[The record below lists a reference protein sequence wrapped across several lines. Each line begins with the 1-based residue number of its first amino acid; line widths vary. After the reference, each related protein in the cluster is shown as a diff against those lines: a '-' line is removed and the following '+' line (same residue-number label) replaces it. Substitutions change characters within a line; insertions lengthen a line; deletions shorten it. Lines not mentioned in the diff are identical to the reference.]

1 MRKLWVIALND
12 VRNALRTPI
21 LMVMTF
27 VMPIIFTAALGLAFG
42 GDGSEDVRTPLLV
55 VDEDGEEV
63 AQAIRSHLADST
75 IVRLWQPAGTE
86 LLPSTQEEAVEALDE
101 YGRILILPNGL
112 SRILLAGEPV
122 TATFYVAD
130 RNPST
135 QVVGQEIAAA
145 LASVENAV
153 NIAHLATEQAA
164 MLAPFADES
173 ERQRYFA
180 SVLAAART
188 ALPANPITVTRT
200 ASLHTAIEAES
211 APPIATSANQSSP
224 GSLVNF
230 GLIALLSTAVALVEE
245 RTVGTLRRLVS
256 SPVGKATLLAG
267 KTLGPLFIGLLQ
279 TLVLVLFGQ
288 LVFGVQWARSPLA
301 LAAVVLCFNLAGVSL
316 GILLSTLVRTTD
328 QAVGV
333 MIGASMSMAALGG
346 AWWPLD
352 IVSPTMQRIAY
363 FFPSAWAMEGYQ
375 AVILRGASVAD
386 VMPQALALLG
396 FATLFFTL
404 GIWRFRF
411 E

>member
-1 MRKLWVIALND
+1 
-12 VRNALRTPI
+12 
-21 LMVMTF
+21 
-27 VMPIIFTAALGLAFG
+27 
-42 GDGSEDVRTPLLV
+42 
-55 VDEDGEEV
+55 
-63 AQAIRSHLADST
+63 
-75 IVRLWQPAGTE
+75 
-86 LLPSTQEEAVEALDE
+86 
-101 YGRILILPNGL
+101 
-112 SRILLAGEPV
+112 
-122 TATFYVAD
+122 
-130 RNPST
+130 
-135 QVVGQEIAAA
+135 
-145 LASVENAV
+145 
-153 NIAHLATEQAA
+153 
-164 MLAPFADES
+164 
-173 ERQRYFA
+173 
-180 SVLAAART
+180 
-188 ALPANPITVTRT
+188 
-200 ASLHTAIEAES
+200 
-211 APPIATSANQSSP
+211 
-224 GSLVNF
+224 
-230 GLIALLSTAVALVEE
+230 
-245 RTVGTLRRLVS
+245 
-256 SPVGKATLLAG
+256 
-267 KTLGPLFIGLLQ
+267 
-279 TLVLVLFGQ
+279 VLFGQ

>member
-1 MRKLWVIALND
+1 MRKLWAIALND

-42 GDGSEDVRTPLLV
+42 GGGEDPRTPLLV

-63 AQAIRSHLADST
+63 AQAIRDYLADST
-75 IVRLWQPAGTE
+75 VVRLWQPEGTE
-86 LLPSTQEEAVEALDE
+86 LLPPTQEEAVEALDE

-112 SRILLAGEPV
+112 SRALLAGEPV

-130 RNPST
+130 RDPST
-135 QVVGQEIAAA
+135 QVVEQEINAA
-145 LASVENAV
+145 LVSVENAV

-164 MLAPFADES
+164 TLEPFAGEN
-173 ERQRYFA
+173 ERRRYFDDA
-180 SVLAAART
+180 LAAART
-188 ALPANPITVTRT
+188 ALSANPITVTRT

-211 APPIATSANQSSP
+211 APPIATGANQSSP
-224 GSLVNF
+224 GSLVHF
-230 GLIALLSTAVALVEE
+230 GLVALLSTAIALVEE
-245 RTVGTLRRLVS
+245 RTAGTLRRLVS

-267 KTLGPLFIGLLQ
+267 KTLGPLLIGLLQ
-279 TLVLVLFGQ
+279 TLVLVFFGQ

-301 LAAVVLCFNLAGVSL
+301 LAVVVLCFNLAGVSL

-352 IVSPTMQRIAY
+352 IVSPTMQHIGH
-363 FFPSAWAMEGYQ
+363 FFPSAWAMEGFQ

-386 VMPQALALLG
+386 VLPQALVLWG

-404 GIWRFRF
+404 GVWRFRF